1 VKCYQMVRLLGLTL
15 CRVVSRRRF
24 GGRWC
29 SYLRCKFKLQLE
41 RGQHVSPNVTVNLQ
55 THKVSKVPNAIIWL
69 ISIAKTWQPNVKLMW
84 PLLKSACTLHAPSDT
99 ITPALDIQE
108 TRFSER
114 PVMKITRHSY
124 LCNPRSDARSSN
136 AFQREWLTTKRET
149 FLL

>member
-1 VKCYQMVRLLGLTL
+1 VKCYQMIWLLGLTL

-29 SYLRCKFKLQLE
+29 SYLRSNFKLQLD
-41 RGQHVSPNVTVNLQ
+41 RGQHVPPNVNVNLQ
-55 THKVSKVPNAIIWL
+55 THKVSKAPNTIIRSM
-69 ISIAKTWQPNVKLMW
+69 SIAKAWQPNVKLMW
-84 PLLKSACTLHAPSDT
+84 QLLKSACTLHALSAT
-99 ITPALDIQE
+99 ITPALDVQE
-108 TRFSER
+108 TRFSES
-114 PVMKITRHSY
+114 PVVKITRHSY